1 MTPKDAYSG
10 LRGGLLPAPPHTNR
24 IGFEWHGKVRSLVGG
39 GGKMEE
45 VKMAPTLTDGYDWL
59 CLQRESPLDSE
70 QNEYSYVGGCVRG
83 RDGRGR
89 LTVQRD
95 EGRDGGVFFFCSPST
110 TKRAAQPGEGTNLSA
125 DRLGLASWQGIV
137 PPILVLC

>member
-95 EGRDGGVFFFCSPST
+95 EGRDGGVFFVLLQRPNEQRS
-110 TKRAAQPGEGTNLSA
+110 RAKERT
-125 DRLGLASWQGIV
+125 
-137 PPILVLC
+137 